1 MSNTDLNTVR
11 DDISYV
17 RGLAEAGGKGPLL
30 GGPVLIAAA
39 LIFGA
44 ANFGQYLLGTG
55 AISAD
60 PYAPLWLW
68 IGAGVLFAIALTL
81 IIRRMDANG
90 AARTTANQA
99 VGAAWSGVGFGIF
112 AVWLG
117 LMAVGFSTGQW
128 QIMVAMPIV
137 VAAAYGTAWMVAGA
151 MSKQRWLTGV
161 GLLSYAGAVLVGLTA
176 GTAMLY
182 LVFTAFLIACAL
194 IPGVILTRMAAK
206 GAR

>member
-1 MSNTDLNTVR
+1 MTNTDLNTVR

-30 GGPVLIAAA
+30 GGPVLIAA
-39 LIFGA
+39 
-44 ANFGQYLLGTG
+44 
-55 AISAD
+55 
-60 PYAPLWLW
+60 
-68 IGAGVLFAIALTL
+68 
-81 IIRRMDANG
+81 
-90 AARTTANQA
+90 
-99 VGAAWSGVGFGIF
+99 

-194 IPGVILTRMAAK
+194 LPGVILTRMAAK